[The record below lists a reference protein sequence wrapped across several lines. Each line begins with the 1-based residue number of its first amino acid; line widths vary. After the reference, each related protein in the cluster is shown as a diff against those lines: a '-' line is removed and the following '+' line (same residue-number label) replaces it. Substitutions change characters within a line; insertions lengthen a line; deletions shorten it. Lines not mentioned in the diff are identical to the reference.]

1 MRYRIIAPLVGLSLI
16 LAACAP
22 ATPAATDGISVGDLR
37 ITGVWARAASL
48 LSSAAGAMATPTG
61 EAMAMSTPEPGS
73 EMSSGMPMA
82 GTNSA
87 AYMVIRNTG
96 GEADKLIKAESDVA
110 GAVEIH
116 NVKMENNV
124 MEMFQVDGVA
134 IPANGQAELKPGS
147 FHVMLIGLNRDLK
160 VGDKVKLTLTF
171 EKAGTVSLEAE
182 VRQP

>member
-1 MRYRIIAPLVGLSLI
+1 MRYRFIAPLLGLGLI

-22 ATPAATDGISVGDLR
+22 ATPAATDGVSVGNLR
-37 ITGVWARAASL
+37 ITGLWARAASL
-48 LSSAAGAMATPTG
+48 MSSDAGSMATPTAA
-61 EAMAMSTPEPGS
+61 AMEMSTPEPGS
-73 EMSSGMPMA
+73 EMGSGMHMA

-87 AYMVIRNTG
+87 AYMVINNTG
-96 GEADKLIKAESDVA
+96 SEADKLIQAESDVA
-110 GAVEIH
+110 GAVELH

-124 MEMFQVDGVA
+124 MEMFQVDGID

-171 EKAGTVSLEAE
+171 EKAGTVSLEAV
-182 VRQP
+182 VREP